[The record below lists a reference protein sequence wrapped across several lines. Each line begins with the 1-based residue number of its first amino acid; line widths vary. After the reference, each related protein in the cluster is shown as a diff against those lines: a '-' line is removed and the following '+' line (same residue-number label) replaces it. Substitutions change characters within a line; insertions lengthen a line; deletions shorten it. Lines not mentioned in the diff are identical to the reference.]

1 MSIRKAA
8 AALVATAALTLGALA
23 TTPSLAA
30 ADSEGQKAQ
39 AAPAAPAGQANP
51 YPYRGKVLGNSV
63 VYKRAKP
70 TTRSDILG
78 WADSGTIV
86 RIQCKV
92 IGQNVLGNNRWYR
105 VPVRGGGYGYMSA
118 RYVLNLDRIP
128 FCRP

>member
-23 TTPSLAA
+23 ATPSLAA
-30 ADSEGQKAQ
+30 ADSEGQRAES
-39 AAPAAPAGQANP
+39 APVAEANH

-105 VPVRGGGYGYMSA
+105 VPVHGGGHGYMSA
-118 RYVLNLDRIP
+118 RYVLNLDQIP
-128 FCRP
+128 FCPR

>member
-39 AAPAAPAGQANP
+39 AAPAAQVNP
-51 YPYRGKVLGNSV
+51 FPYRGKVLGNSV

-118 RYVLNLDRIP
+118 RYVLNLDQIP

>member
-30 ADSEGQKAQ
+30 ADSEGRKAEA
-39 AAPAAPAGQANP
+39 AAPAAEANP

-63 VYKRAKP
+63 VYKRAEP

-92 IGQNVLGNNRWYR
+92 IGQNVLGNDRWYR

-118 RYVLNLDRIP
+118 RYVLNLDQIP
-128 FCRP
+128 FCRR

>member
-30 ADSEGQKAQ
+30 ADSEGQRAES
-39 AAPAAPAGQANP
+39 APVAEANH

-105 VPVRGGGYGYMSA
+105 VPVHGGGHGYMSA
-118 RYVLNLDRIP
+118 RYVLNLDQIP
-128 FCRP
+128 FCPR

>member
-30 ADSEGQKAQ
+30 ADPEGGQAQ
-39 AAPAAPAGQANP
+39 AAPVAAEANH
-51 YPYRGKVLGNSV
+51 YPYRGRVLGNSV
-63 VYKRAKP
+63 VYKRAAP

-78 WADSGTIV
+78 WAKSGTIV

-105 VPVRGGGYGYMSA
+105 VPVRGGYGYMSA
-118 RYVLNLDRIP
+118 RYVLNLDQIP
-128 FCRP
+128 FCRR